1 MGGGGGGFGM
11 AGGGGFG
18 MGGGFGSGGMGGNLF
33 LSYSK
38 YTIICTKKNKTNCI
52 IKIIT
57 FLGAGPSGA
66 TSHVVHM
73 RGLPFRVTENDIS
86 EWFSSV
92 VDPVSIDIQFNNQG
106 RPTGEA
112 DVYFETCVFF
122 SI

>member
-1 MGGGGGGFGM
+1 MEASEWAEVLAPAEWEVIYFCLIL
-11 AGGGGFG
+11 
-18 MGGGFGSGGMGGNLF
+18 NILLF
-33 LSYSK
+33 SR
-38 YTIICTKKNKTNCI
+38 KKNKTNCI

-112 DVYFETCVFF
+112 DVYFETYVFI

>member
-1 MGGGGGGFGM
+1 MGGGGGFGM
-11 AGGGGFG
+11 SGGGGFG

-33 LSYSK
+33 LSYSN
-38 YTIICTKKNKTNCI
+38 YTIIFTKKTNSV

-112 DVYFETCVFF
+112 DVYFET
-122 SI
+122 

>member
-1 MGGGGGGFGM
+1 M
-11 AGGGGFG
+11 AASEWAEVLAPAEWEVNF
-18 MGGGFGSGGMGGNLF
+18 FFLNLNI
-33 LSYSK
+33 S
-38 YTIICTKKNKTNCI
+38 TIIFTKKKTNSV

-112 DVYFETCVFF
+112 DVYFET
-122 SI
+122 